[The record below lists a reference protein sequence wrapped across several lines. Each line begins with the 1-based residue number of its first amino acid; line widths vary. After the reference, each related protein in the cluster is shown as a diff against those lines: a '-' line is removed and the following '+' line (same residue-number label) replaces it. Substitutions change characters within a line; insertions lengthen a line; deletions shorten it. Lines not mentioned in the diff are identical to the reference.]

1 VFLGLSRLHGMGLVA
16 FVVVAVGVGP
26 ATSSAPSPRPGAHFG
41 TPAAGRLAV
50 TGSHAADRPV
60 TWATVVADPDEA
72 DSTDGPLDV
81 ARVSHRLEVAGSRTH
96 VELRL
101 VTHEPFRIGHLHA
114 ARRHLVVELD
124 TDGQPGAERNLRIS
138 SRQGTAVAELI
149 SNATRRVL
157 ARLPLVR
164 PDARSVLV
172 SADRDLLGAR
182 KYFWTATYHDVES
195 AECGQEGGVPRWCQ
209 DTVPDRGW
217 IRMDRPAWP
226 RS

>member
-1 VFLGLSRLHGMGLVA
+1 MFPAPYRLHGIALLA
-16 FVVVAVGVGP
+16 LVVVAVGVSP
-26 ATSSAPSPRPGAHFG
+26 ARSSAPSPRAE
-41 TPAAGRLAV
+41 AAYDTAVTSRLASV
-50 TGSHAADRPV
+50 ASEAADHQV
-60 TWATVVADPDEA
+60 TWATVVGDPDEE

-81 ARVSHRLEVAGSRTH
+81 ALVSHRLQVAGSRTR

-101 VTHEPFRIGHLHA
+101 VTHEAFRLEHLHA

-157 ARLPLVR
+157 ARLQLVR
-164 PDARSVLV
+164 PDPRTVVV
-172 SADRDLLGAR
+172 SANRALLGAR
-182 KYFWTATYHDVES
+182 KYFWTTTYHAVES
-195 AECGQEGGVPRWCQ
+195 AECGRDGGVPRWCQ
-209 DTVPDRGW
+209 DTVPDHGW